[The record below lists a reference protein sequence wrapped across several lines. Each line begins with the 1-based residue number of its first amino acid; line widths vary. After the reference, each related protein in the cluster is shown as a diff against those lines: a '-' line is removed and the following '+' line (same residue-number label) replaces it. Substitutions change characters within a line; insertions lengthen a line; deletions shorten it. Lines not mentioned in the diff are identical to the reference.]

1 MNCPVCQKEMVVENF
16 GAVSIDVC
24 KTGCKGMWFDWMELG
39 KLDEQNEGLGT
50 ALREA
55 LNYERT
61 NDENRGQI
69 KCPKC
74 NLPMHIHKYE
84 SAKEVNI
91 DECYQC
97 GGFFVDSGE
106 LKAIRENF
114 MSEAERDTYMKK
126 LLNGSAEFKN
136 AREDLEKEKSRT
148 EAVRN
153 FTKFMRVSYYITGE

>member
-16 GAVSIDVC
+16 GGVNVDVC
-24 KTGCKGMWFDWMELG
+24 KTGCKGMWFDWMELA
-39 KLDEQNEGLGT
+39 KLDEQNEGLGS
-50 ALREA
+50 ALQEA
-55 LNYERT
+55 LSYERI

-74 NLPMHIHKYE
+74 GLPMHIHKYE

-97 GGFFVDSGE
+97 GGFFLDSGE

-114 MSEAERDTYMKK
+114 MSEAERDAYTQK
-126 LLNGSAEFKN
+126 LLESSAEFKN
-136 AREDLEKEKSRT
+136 EQANLEKEKTRT

-153 FTKFMRVSYYITGE
+153 FTKFMRVSYFFTGK